1 MTYADIVS
9 KVRKLQGQ
17 YAYLSELQDKTS
29 ASIEEATALQKEV
42 DKAQALVQQVAKE
55 TQEQIKYR
63 LEDIVNL
70 ALDTVFPGMYEFKLI
85 FEIKRN
91 KTEARIALLESGVE
105 IDPLD
110 STGGGLSDVLSFALR
125 VALLMISKTQKVLL
139 LDEPMKFVSEG
150 LKPKVYEIM
159 KRLSDDLGIQI
170 IAVTHDPLMIDIA
183 DKVYVVKKEKG
194 ISVATVRG

>member
-1 MTYADIVS
+1 
-9 KVRKLQGQ
+9 
-17 YAYLSELQDKTS
+17 
-29 ASIEEATALQKEV
+29 
-42 DKAQALVQQVAKE
+42 
-55 TQEQIKYR
+55 
-63 LEDIVNL
+63 
-70 ALDTVFPGMYEFKLI
+70 
-85 FEIKRN
+85 
-91 KTEARIALLESGVE
+91 
-105 IDPLD
+105 
-110 STGGGLSDVLSFALR
+110 
-125 VALLMISKTQKVLL
+125 MISKTQKVLL